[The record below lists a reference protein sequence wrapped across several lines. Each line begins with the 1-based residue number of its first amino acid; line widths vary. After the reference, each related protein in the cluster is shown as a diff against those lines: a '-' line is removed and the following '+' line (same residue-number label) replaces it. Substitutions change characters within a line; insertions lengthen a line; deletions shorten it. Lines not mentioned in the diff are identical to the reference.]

1 MYANLPENTIGKR
14 IYKSRIKRNLSQKE
28 LSVLCN
34 ISRGAINMYEN
45 DYKHP
50 SRIALYKLGTVL
62 DLEYLCDDYA
72 KLLLSNYADKLKNWR
87 IKNNFSMRKAA
98 KVLEVA
104 PTTYISWEN
113 GLYDIG
119 INNYNKIKEKLLD
132 ILKEP

>member
-1 MYANLPENTIGKR
+1 M
-14 IYKSRIKRNLSQKE
+14 YKSRLELNLSQKE

-45 DYKHP
+45 DYIHP
-50 SRIALYKLGTVL
+50 SRIVLYKLGTVL
-62 DLEYLCDDYA
+62 DLDYLCDDYS
-72 KLLLSNYADKLKNWR
+72 KLLLSNYIDQLKKWR

-98 KVLEVA
+98 KFLEV
-104 PTTYISWEN
+104 PPNTYISWEN